1 MVFRKTLTLL
11 AAPVAALLSMS
22 AALGAGSAAA
32 QPAPPP
38 PPPLHHIKYTVGASQ
53 DIANAEIYYREKD
66 PPNWAEYSH
75 NPYLYTPNQEANLGP
90 DKPWVF
96 ETWLADPAQWSMV
109 VVGLPTAQTADLAA
123 PGFVCEL
130 RVDDVVVATDSGLRG
145 ALCSQR
151 PW

>member
-1 MVFRKTLTLL
+1 MVFCKTLPLL
-11 AAPVAALLSMS
+11 AVPVAGLLTAS
-22 AALGAGSAAA
+22 AVMAGGTAAA
-32 QPAPPP
+32 QPQM
-38 PPPLHHIKYTVGASQ
+38 HHVKYTVGASQ
-53 DIANAEIYYREKD
+53 DIVNAEIYYREKD

-75 NPYLYTPNQEANLGP
+75 NPYLYTPNQEATLGP
-90 DKPWVF
+90 NKPWVF
-96 ETWLADPAQWSMV
+96 ETWLADPNQWSMV
-109 VVGLPTAQTADLAA
+109 VVGLPTETTPPLVE

>member
-1 MVFRKTLTLL
+1 MVFCKAVPIL
-11 AAPVAALLSMS
+11 AASVTGLVAAGVVGTGGT
-22 AALGAGSAAA
+22 AVA
-32 QPAPPP
+32 Q
-38 PPPLHHIKYTVGASQ
+38 PPLHHIRYTVGAAQ
-53 DIANAEIYYREKD
+53 DITNAEIYYREKD

-75 NPYLYTPNQEANLGP
+75 NPYLFTPNVEANLGP
-90 DKPWVF
+90 NKPWVF

-109 VVGLPTAQTADLAA
+109 VVGLPTTQTPELAP